1 MEKENIFKFVF
12 VTNAPFVMI
21 EIAKSYDIK
30 LEIVFL
36 TKHALKVYQL
46 SKDFRSFKR
55 SHFDFL
61 NIRGV
66 ARKIQD

>member
-36 TKHALKVYQL
+36 TK
-46 SKDFRSFKR
+46 DFRSFKR